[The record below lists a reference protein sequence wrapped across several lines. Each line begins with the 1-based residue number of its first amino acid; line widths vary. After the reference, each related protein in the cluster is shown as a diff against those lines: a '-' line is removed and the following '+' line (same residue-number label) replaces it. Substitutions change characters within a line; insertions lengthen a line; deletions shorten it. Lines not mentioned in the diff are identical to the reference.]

1 MDYAKLNLKD
11 NPFTA
16 TPTTGRPV
24 WCGMHRLKAELERRV
39 EISLKT
45 SPSSIVLNW
54 GHYGSGKTH
63 AAKYFT
69 SDVTLQEMMRAAGL
83 SGVPLAFYIGFP
95 RVNRGAAFNLT
106 SSIIGKF
113 GITNFASKLEQA
125 KTALDAA
132 STGLFAQL
140 LQEYCDDSELQK
152 IFHKLVQGNLTDQ
165 DKIGRVLFGNSSSA
179 DLRALQIARKPDSIA
194 DLCRIVT
201 TAFNLFTFR
210 SAQVAPLHPVIHL
223 WIDEFEDIS
232 SLSGKEQDALAAY
245 LRNLA
250 DWCPRYLAI
259 FLNFT
264 LTPVQGLQDLGLYL
278 GEAVTSRIR
287 QRIEFAE
294 PDKPEIK
301 DYAREMLNAPN
312 VRQQA
317 VQPGDEFAPFE
328 ANAIDLIIDSVTP
341 RTPRRVNDVFSFYLD
356 LAAGMSGTTRISEDT
371 IREFAPEIGLSV

>member
-1 MDYAKLNLKD
+1 MDYTKLNLKD

-16 TPTTGRPV
+16 TPATGRPL
-24 WCGMHRLKAELERRV
+24 WCGMPQLKAELERRV

-69 SDVTLQEMMRAAGL
+69 SDETLQGMKQMAGL
-83 SGVPLAFYIGFP
+83 SEPPLAFYIGFP
-95 RVNRGAAFNLT
+95 RVDRGAAFNLT
-106 SSIIGKF
+106 SSIVGKF
-113 GITNFASKLEQA
+113 GVTDFASKLEQV
-125 KTALDAA
+125 KTTLDAA
-132 STGLFAQL
+132 SAGLFARL

-152 IFHKLVQGNLTDQ
+152 IFHKLVQGNPADQ

-179 DLRALQIARKPDSIA
+179 DLRDLQISRKPDSVA

-210 SAQVAPLHPVIHL
+210 SAQIVPLHPAIHL

-245 LRNLA
+245 LRNLV
-250 DWCPRYLAI
+250 DWCPRYLTI

-264 LTPVQGLQDLGLYL
+264 LTPVQGLQDLSLYL

-287 QRIEFAE
+287 QRIELAE
-294 PDKPEIK
+294 PDKPQIK
-301 DYAREMLNAPN
+301 AYIREMLSAPN
-312 VRQQA
+312 IRQQA
-317 VQPGDEFAPFE
+317 VQAGDEFAPFE
-328 ANAIDLIIDSVTP
+328 TNAIDLIIDSVSP
-341 RTPRRVNDVFSFYLD
+341 RTPRRVNEVFSFYLD
-356 LAAGMSGTTRISEDT
+356 LAASTNGITRISDNV
-371 IREFAPEIGLSV
+371 IRKFAPEIGLTI